1 MRMFLECGH
10 ERIFISNM
18 LSVEQWEKKYFLCLS
33 TYFVVIS

>member
-18 LSVEQWEKKYFLCLS
+18 LSVEQWEKN
-33 TYFVVIS
+33 ISCVYQLIL